1 MARVR
6 DVAYGGYLFRSKVEA
21 QWALVL
27 DRLGVEYVYE
37 PDTYQLHLTGT
48 AKTTSY
54 IPDFEVPQWNAFVEI
69 KYAPEPDL
77 DACRKCA
84 ALAKVTGKDVYL
96 FFRPPWDQVV
106 SKGRKVPVSGY
117 RYAAGTGA
125 FEPSYQL
132 TECPHCKA
140 VDVAP
145 FGRLAALR
153 CPCPQAHPALRHH
166 DAKRIVDA
174 VRVSQRERFAT

>member
-1 MARVR
+1 M
-6 DVAYGGYLFRSKVEA
+6 AYGGYLFRSKVEA
-21 QWALVL
+21 QWAWSF
-27 DRLGVEYVYE
+27 DRLGVQYVYE
-37 PDTYQLHLTGT
+37 PDTYQVILDPAK

-54 IPDFEVPQWNAFVEI
+54 IPDFEVPRWNAFVEI
-69 KYAPEPDL
+69 KYVLDEPDL

-84 ALAKVTGKDVYL
+84 ALAKSTGKDVYL
-96 FFRPPWDQVV
+96 FFRPPWEQVV
-106 SKGRKVPVSGY
+106 DKGRKVPVSGY
-117 RYAAGTGA
+117 RYAARTGA

-153 CPCPQAHPALRHH
+153 CPCVQAHPDLRHH
-166 DAKRIVDA
+166 DAKRIVEA
-174 VRVSQRERFAT
+174 VRGAQRERFAT